1 MHMDARS
8 RGLRRTRSLRFS
20 VLSLAAAA
28 AWLLAQGDALFA
40 APRTWIA
47 GATVLSP
54 EQKDSG
60 RKLNVLVDGERI
72 VAVATELPAEAA
84 QDATVVDA
92 DGLFLIPGLIDGHTH
107 LQSVPGFT
115 PVMQFGH
122 PALVR
127 AYRAQLPRS
136 FLRYGYT
143 TVIDLIVADPD
154 ALAAFAQAP
163 TRPDFYTCGP
173 ALPVPGGY
181 PTQNAPRSSATA
193 SSPTRWSSRKTR
205 AAQAPIRRKRRLRA

>member
-1 MHMDARS
+1 
-8 RGLRRTRSLRFS
+8 
-20 VLSLAAAA
+20 V
-28 AWLLAQGDALFA
+28 LAQGDALFA
-40 APRTWIA
+40 APLTWIA

-60 RKLNVLVDGERI
+60 RQLNVLVDGERI
-72 VAVATELPAEAA
+72 AAVTAELPADAA
-84 QDATVVDA
+84 QGATVVNA

-115 PVMQFGH
+115 PLMQLGH

-154 ALAAFAQAP
+154 ALAVFAQGSRR
-163 TRPDFYTCGP
+163 RPCGRIST
-173 ALPVPGGY
+173 PV
-181 PTQNAPRSSATA
+181 APRCRCPAATPCKTSRRGSASSP
-193 SSPTRWSSRKTR
+193 SPTRWSS
-205 AAQAPIRRKRRLRA
+205 

>member
-1 MHMDARS
+1 MHMDARP
-8 RGLRRTRSLRFS
+8 RGPRRTRSLRFPF
-20 VLSLAAAA
+20 LSLAAAA
-28 AWLLAQGDALFA
+28 AWLLAHGDPLFA

-60 RKLNVLVDGERI
+60 RQLNVLVDGERI
-72 VAVATELPAEAA
+72 AAVTAELPADAA
-84 QDATVVDA
+84 QGATVVNA

-115 PVMQFGH
+115 PVMQLGH

-154 ALAAFAQAP
+154 ALAVFAQAP
-163 TRPDFYTCGP
+163 VRPDFYTCGP

-181 PTQNAPRSSATA
+181 PAQNVPARCRQVAFPTTVVGPKYAGGSSAHT
-193 SSPTRWSSRKTR
+193 P
-205 AAQAPIRRKRRLRA
+205 

>member
-1 MHMDARS
+1 MHMDARP
-8 RGLRRTRSLRFS
+8 RGPRRTRSLRFS
-20 VLSLAAAA
+20 CLSLAAAA
-28 AWLLAQGDALFA
+28 AWLLAHGDPLFA

-72 VAVATELPAEAA
+72 AAVATELPAEAA
-84 QDATVVDA
+84 QDATVVNA
-92 DGLFLIPGLIDGHTH
+92 DGMFLIPGLIDGHTH
-107 LQSVPGFT
+107 LQSVPGMT

-122 PALVR
+122 PDLVR
-127 AYRAQLPRS
+127 TYRAQLPRS

-154 ALAAFAQAP
+154 AFAAFTQAP
-163 TRPDFYTCGP
+163 ARPDFYTCGP

-181 PTQNAPRSSATA
+181 PTQNLPAPFRDPA
-193 SSPTRWSSRKTR
+193 SLE
-205 AAQAPIRRKRRLRA
+205 AAE

>member
-1 MHMDARS
+1 MHMDARP
-8 RGLRRTRSLRFS
+8 RGPRRTRSLRFS
-20 VLSLAAAA
+20 CLSLAAAA
-28 AWLLAQGDALFA
+28 AWLLAHGDPLFA

-72 VAVATELPAEAA
+72 AAVATELPAEAA
-84 QDATVVDA
+84 QDATVVNA

-115 PVMQFGH
+115 PVMQFDH

-154 ALAAFAQAP
+154 ALAAFTQAP
-163 TRPDFYTCGP
+163 ARPDFYTCGP

-181 PTQNAPRSSATA
+181 PTQNLPAPFRDPA
-193 SSPTRWSSRKTR
+193 SLE
-205 AAQAPIRRKRRLRA
+205 AAE